1 MIRIV
6 TDSTCD
12 LPSPVAD
19 RHGIAVVPIAVRFG
33 DQVHTDLGPERFW
46 AMLSAS
52 DRLPETVPPT
62 AQDFGE
68 VFDRLI
74 AGGAD
79 GIVAVCASSELSA
92 SYASA
97 VLAAQERAA
106 TVPIRVVDTRLVS
119 AALGL
124 VVMAAVELAGR
135 PDASPASVADGA
147 RTASTR
153 TNLFAVLDTIEF
165 LRRGGRV
172 GRVESVLAGLLD
184 VKPIITLS
192 DGTVAAAGRVLGRV
206 GAKRAI
212 LAKVSELSSRL
223 VDLSVVHSGAE
234 IAGDVVAEIRAAL
247 PGFEPILV
255 HLGPVVGT
263 HTGPGALGI
272 AYRLR

>member
-6 TDSTCD
+6 TDATSD

-19 RHGIAVVPIAVRFG
+19 RNRVAVVPIAVRFG
-33 DQVHTDLGPERFW
+33 DRVHADLGPERFW
-46 AMLSAS
+46 TMLTTE
-52 DRLPETVPPT
+52 DVLPETVPPT
-62 AQDFGE
+62 AQDFGD
-68 VFDRLI
+68 VFDRL
-74 AGGAD
+74 ADEGAD

-97 VLAAQERAA
+97 VIAAQER
-106 TVPIRVVDTRLVS
+106 VDRLPIRVVDTRLVS

-124 VVMAAVELAGR
+124 VVMAAVALADR
-135 PDASPASVADGA
+135 ADATTESVAEGA
-147 RTASTR
+147 RAASGR

-172 GRVESVLAGLLD
+172 GLVESVLAGLLD

-206 GAKRAI
+206 GAKRAV
-212 LAKVSELSSRL
+212 LAKVSELAPRL

-234 IAGDVVAEIRAAL
+234 IASDLVGEIRAAL
-247 PGFEPILV
+247 PGLEPILV

-263 HTGPGALGI
+263 HTGPGAVGI
-272 AYRLR
+272 AYRLG